1 MISAMVTKDK
11 VLHLALGALWLALI
25 APAFWLP
32 LGPALAYATTAFA
45 VAYELNQRYRK
56 EGKPEVLDAVCT
68 ALPGFVAWAIME
80 IL

>member
-1 MISAMVTKDK
+1 MPKDK
-11 VLHLALGALWLALI
+11 VLHLVLGALWLALI

-32 LGPALAYATTAFA
+32 LGPALAYATTAYA
-45 VAYELNQRYRK
+45 VTYELNQWYRK